1 MVLFSTFQNT
11 SLPQVITPYAPC
23 TLPRQTGQWSYGPV
37 SYLPPGVYPVQ
48 YHTMT
53 PQQRLRPV
61 PREPL
66 IPMQPL
72 VTAAAATEEEP
83 SAETPLMVNKREST
97 V

>member
-1 MVLFSTFQNT
+1 MVLFSMFQNT
-11 SLPQVITPYAPC
+11 SLPQMITPYAPC
-23 TLPRQTGQWSYGPV
+23 TLPRQTQQWGYGPV

-48 YHTMT
+48 QYRTVT
-53 PQQRLRPV
+53 PQQQRLLRPTV
-61 PREPL
+61 A

-72 VTAAAATEEEP
+72 VGATEEEP